1 MDNGENPATRKP
13 EMMECVTGGAERQ
26 GGRSTARRGGPG
38 LRALPSRTDAL
49 KEGCKFGWIGFHCAM
64 QTLERIEKE
73 VKRLS
78 KAEQESLRDWLENM
92 LEDDLEFTDGFKA
105 KIERGEQ
112 DIRAGRVRI
121 RKP

>member
-1 MDNGENPATRKP
+1 
-13 EMMECVTGGAERQ
+13 
-26 GGRSTARRGGPG
+26 
-38 LRALPSRTDAL
+38 
-49 KEGCKFGWIGFHCAM
+49 M

-73 VKRLS
+73 VKQLS

-92 LEDDLEFTDGFKA
+92 LEDDLEFRDEFKA